1 MSEFKSLLAIENIND
16 VFVRREAAK
25 VEVTNTVN
33 KLKSLDTLK
42 PNLRQFTALDKE
54 LESNLKGLRDDNHV
68 FIESLLHESPTIT
81 SDSEFGK
88 DQGVVWSIQFE
99 ALKEKDNY
107 QQLLEESSLLQ
118 KPSGTAVNMVSSNT
132 ATDAAEITSIVRKIV
147 AKMQLST
154 PSLRL
159 KF

>member
-42 PNLRQFTALDKE
+42 PSLRQLTALDKE

-68 FIESLLHESPTIT
+68 FIESLLHESPKLTL
-81 SDSEFGK
+81 DSEFGM

-99 ALKEKDNY
+99 ALKE
-107 QQLLEESSLLQ
+107 
-118 KPSGTAVNMVSSNT
+118 
-132 ATDAAEITSIVRKIV
+132 
-147 AKMQLST
+147 
-154 PSLRL
+154 
-159 KF
+159 